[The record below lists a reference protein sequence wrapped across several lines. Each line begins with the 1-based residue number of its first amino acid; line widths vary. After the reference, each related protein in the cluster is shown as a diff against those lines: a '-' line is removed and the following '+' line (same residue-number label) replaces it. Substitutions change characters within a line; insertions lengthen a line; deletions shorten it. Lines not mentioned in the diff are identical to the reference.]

1 MSFSPASSEAYLTL
15 PVVLDNPAWM
25 RAVYLENPMRVA
37 EMSQRLAT
45 VVQAAWQE
53 LKQQPQASA
62 LSFGVYTKRHT
73 GRDRADAGL
82 GDELHADAGLGI
94 DLFQI
99 VDQLGKVFD
108 RVNVVMR
115 WWRNQAYAWY

>member
-45 VVQAAWQE
+45 VVQTAWQE
-53 LKQQPQASA
+53 LKQQPQATA

-73 GRDRADAGL
+73 GRDRDWVAL
-82 GDELHADAGLGI
+82 ML
-94 DLFQI
+94 QI
-99 VDQLGKVFD
+99 VTPEDEPSYIQIQLQPAAD
-108 RVNVVMR
+108 P
-115 WWRNQAYAWY
+115 A

>member
-45 VVQAAWQE
+45 VVQTAWQE
-53 LKQQPQASA
+53 LKQQPQATV

-73 GRDRADAGL
+73 GRDRDWVAL
-82 GDELHADAGLGI
+82 ML
-94 DLFQI
+94 QI
-99 VDQLGKVFD
+99 VTPEDEPSYIQIQLQHTAD
-108 RVNVVMR
+108 P
-115 WWRNQAYAWY
+115 A

>member
-1 MSFSPASSEAYLTL
+1 MSLSSASCEAYLTL

-45 VVQAAWQE
+45 VVQTAWQE
-53 LKQQPQASA
+53 LKQQPQATA

-73 GRDRADAGL
+73 GRDRDWVALAL
-82 GDELHADAGLGI
+82 RVVTPENEPAYI
-94 DLFQI
+94 QI
-99 VDQLGKVFD
+99 QL
-108 RVNVVMR
+108 
-115 WWRNQAYAWY
+115 QPATAPA

>member
-1 MSFSPASSEAYLTL
+1 MSLSSASSEAYLTL

-45 VVQAAWQE
+45 VVQTAWQE
-53 LKQQPQASA
+53 LKQQPQAAA

-73 GRDRADAGL
+73 GRQRDWVALALRVVTPENEPAYIQIELQPAADPA
-82 GDELHADAGLGI
+82 
-94 DLFQI
+94 
-99 VDQLGKVFD
+99 
-108 RVNVVMR
+108 
-115 WWRNQAYAWY
+115 

>member
-1 MSFSPASSEAYLTL
+1 MTLSSALSEAYLTL

-45 VVQAAWQE
+45 VVQTAWQE
-53 LKQQPQASA
+53 LKQQPQATA

-73 GRDRADAGL
+73 GRDRDWVALAL
-82 GDELHADAGLGI
+82 RVVTPENEPAYI
-94 DLFQI
+94 QI
-99 VDQLGKVFD
+99 QL
-108 RVNVVMR
+108 
-115 WWRNQAYAWY
+115 QPATAPA